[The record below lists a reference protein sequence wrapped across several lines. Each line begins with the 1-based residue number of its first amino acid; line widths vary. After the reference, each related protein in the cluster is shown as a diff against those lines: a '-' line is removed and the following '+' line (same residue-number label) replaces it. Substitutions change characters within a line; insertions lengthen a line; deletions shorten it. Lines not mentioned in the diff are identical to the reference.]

1 MSTETLSR
9 AGAKAP
15 STDQYKVTFPRLV
28 KSEVIKLMT
37 VRSTVWTLAVL
48 VFIVLGFAALMSFAL
63 RSQDIS
69 DFGSEL
75 PLGASVATFGISFGQ
90 LVIVVLGVIS
100 IGAEYSTGMIRST
113 LSAAPTRVPALLA
126 KMLVLGVVSF
136 LVSAVAVIAAFFLTQ
151 AILPASQTAGLGD
164 PQVLRMH
171 LGAALFMAVMAM
183 FSVAVGAIVRSTAAG
198 IAIIVGLV
206 LILPGILVSIPW
218 EWVKTI
224 GRYLPDA
231 GMTVFA
237 EEGSMYHG
245 VWTGFGILVLWTVV
259 TTVLAA
265 VLVRMVHLLTP
276 AV

>member
-1 MSTETLSR
+1 MSTETITR
-9 AGAKAP
+9 TGATTPK
-15 STDQYKVTFPRLV
+15 TDRYKVTFPRLV
-28 KSEVIKLMT
+28 KSEVIKLTT
-37 VRSTVWTLAVL
+37 VRSTIWSLAVA
-48 VFIVLGFAALMSFAL
+48 VVIILGFAALMSFAL

-69 DFGSEL
+69 DFGSDL

-100 IGAEYSTGMIRST
+100 IGSEYSTGMIRST

-126 KMLVLGVVSF
+126 KMLVLSVVSF
-136 LVSAVAVIAAFFLTQ
+136 VVSLVALLGAFFLAQ
-151 AILPASQTAGLGD
+151 AILPASQTASLGD
-164 PQVLRMH
+164 PQVLRMI
-171 LGAALFMAVMAM
+171 LGGALFLAVMSM
-183 FSVAVGAIVRSTAAG
+183 FAVSVGAIVRNTAAG
-198 IAIIVGLV
+198 ISIIVGLV

-231 GMTVFA
+231 GASVFA
-237 EEGSMYHG
+237 EEGTMYHG

-265 VLVRMVHLLTP
+265 VLIKRRD
-276 AV
+276 A